1 MYCKCCSKYIKL
13 KVNVYLISYC
23 ATRSEDTV
31 VKSFKNQ
38 SYIKNALIMFL
49 FFASWGIWWSF
60 FQIWLSSKAH
70 GIGLSNTQIGII
82 FSINF
87 FTTLLFNLIYG
98 LIQDKLGVS
107 RILLLICSF
116 ISIFTG
122 PFFVY
127 FYAPFL
133 EEHFYIVGFIG
144 SLFISSAFLAAMGL
158 YEAVVEKFSRT
169 YNFNYGESR
178 AWGSLGYAIISLF
191 SGYLFL
197 TDASLIFWCGS
208 FLGLLLFLIIILY
221 KPNIEKVSSTHL
233 YSHYST
239 FPNIKTASV
248 FEQSKFWILVIVI
261 LFTCPFYLIYEQQ
274 LFPSFY
280 IHISN
285 LSHINGEHVYSIL
298 NSVQVFI
305 EVLTMIVAPRIIT
318 KLGIKQTIILSF
330 IIMNIRVGGSLFAH
344 DIVSISI
351 VKLIHGIQIPLFVLP
366 IFQYITLHFNTKFS
380 ATIYLLGYL
389 MVVKIGQII
398 FSTPIGS
405 FQDNTNFNLTFL
417 LIFVVIL
424 ITTIFAKFTL
434 RTDT

>member
-1 MYCKCCSKYIKL
+1 MAL
-13 KVNVYLISYC
+13 
-23 ATRSEDTV
+23 
-31 VKSFKNQ
+31 FKGTWIRFIQ
-38 SYIKNALIMFL
+38 Y
-49 FFASWGIWWSF
+49 
-60 FQIWLSSKAH
+60 
-70 GIGLSNTQIGII
+70 SNWDY
-82 FSINF
+82 FSINS

-98 LIQDKLGVS
+98 LIQDRLGVS
-107 RILLLICSF
+107 RILLSVCSF

-133 EEHFYIVGFIG
+133 EDHFYIVGFIG
-144 SLFISSAFLAAMGL
+144 SLFISSGFLAAMGL
-158 YEAVVEKFSRT
+158 YEAVVEKFSRS
-169 YNFNYGESR
+169 FDFDYGSSR

-197 TDASLIFWCGS
+197 TNASLIFWSGS
-208 FLGLLLFLIIILY
+208 IISLLLFLLIILY
-221 KPNIEKVSSTHL
+221 KPSIERMPQTDSYSLHSTLQHITVT
-233 YSHYST
+233 SI
-239 FPNIKTASV
+239 FRQPR
-248 FEQSKFWILVIVI
+248 FWILVIVI

-274 LFPSFY
+274 LFPSYY

-285 LSHINGEHVYSIL
+285 LSNINGENVYSIL

-305 EVLTMIVAPRIIT
+305 EVLTMIVAPRIIA

-434 RTDT
+434 RKDA